1 MLSLMDL
8 IWLALLVVLINHWW
22 RSRDAEAFALQYA
35 ARRCKEL
42 NLQLLDQSM
51 VLKQSRL
58 RRGDSS
64 VLQWYR
70 RYDFEFSSTGH
81 ERYPGTVELA
91 GNRLLGI
98 EMSAY
103 VTHD

>member
-1 MLSLMDL
+1 MLTLMDL
-8 IWLALLVVLINHWW
+8 VWLALLMVLVNHWW
-22 RSRDAEAFALQYA
+22 RSRDAKAFALQYV

-42 NLQLLDQSM
+42 DLQLLDQSM

-58 RRGDSS
+58 RRGDTS

-103 VTHD
+103 VTQD

>member
-8 IWLALLVVLINHWW
+8 VWLALLVVLVNHWW
-22 RSRDAEAFALQYA
+22 RSRDAKAFPLQYA
-35 ARRCKEL
+35 ARRCKDLE
-42 NLQLLDQSM
+42 LQLLDQSM
-51 VLKQSRL
+51 VLKKSRL
-58 RRGDSS
+58 RPGDIGL
-64 VLQWYR
+64 LQWYR

-81 ERYPGTVELA
+81 ERYPGSVELA

-103 VTHD
+103 VTND